1 MYSVKLWELA
11 CLRWRPASR
20 PVSTEC
26 TRSNC
31 GSWLAR
37 EDGLPAGLIFP
48 TMLNSK
54 CGSEPA
60 RESGLTADLFLPNVL
75 GQIVGAGLPAMAAC
89 QPTKSSQMYPTQL
102 WERACSRR
110 RPDSRPVS
118 SECTR
123 SNCGSWLACDGG
135 LPANQS
141 LTDVPDSIVGASLLA
156 MTDLQSTMFIA
167 KANHSDH
174 SHKTFSLPVGSTIS
188 SLCLS
193 LPIQ

>member
-1 MYSVKLWELA
+1 
-11 CLRWRPASR
+11 
-20 PVSTEC
+20 PVST
-26 TRSNC
+26 
-31 GSWLAR
+31 
-37 EDGLPAGLIFP
+37 
-48 TMLNSK
+48 
-54 CGSEPA
+54 
-60 RESGLTADLFLPNVL
+60 
-75 GQIVGAGLPAMAAC
+75 
-89 QPTKSSQMYPTQL
+89 
-102 WERACSRR
+102 
-110 RPDSRPVS
+110 
-118 SECTR
+118 ECTR

-141 LTDVPDSIVGASLLA
+141 LTDVPDPIVGASLLA